1 MLDDC
6 EFIGARFR
14 RCCDQIGTFCSSV
27 SGFMGFM
34 FADLIEHEFAEDRVK
49 KVKEGSDQKE
59 DETVTEK
66 YS

>member
-1 MLDDC
+1 
-6 EFIGARFR
+6 
-14 RCCDQIGTFCSSV
+14 
-27 SGFMGFM
+27 M